1 MRIEVHASGKR
12 APTCAFYAP
21 VVAADDPLACPVWL
35 VYGGDV
41 PKVDLAV
48 RRLRQRA
55 EREAATIEPV
65 AAWGERRSEAGASPG
80 DVADACNALGLLGGR
95 RIVLVSGMEEWFPP
109 APARSRKGEAP
120 AKAAPKV
127 DLAALLAYIASPA
140 PDTVLVLVGHGDPPG
155 LDGLE
160 TAVAG
165 AGTVLRFPLPDAR
178 ELNAWIAK
186 RAQEARLNLAEGGGA
201 IGRLRELVGDDPL
214 AISSELE
221 KLAVW
226 AAGEPVSAEH
236 VELLCPPDADHPPW
250 DLTDRVAERQPG
262 AALRMLGECL
272 DRRDWEVAR
281 ALPTLAAQLN
291 GLAVAAEMLARGAG
305 AEDIAKT
312 LGMRSAY
319 PAKKL
324 GRAAGAWSPE
334 ELSHAVVR
342 IAAAER
348 ETRGDSQLR
357 DRFALERALIEALPS
372 R

>member
-1 MRIEVHASGKR
+1 V
-12 APTCAFYAP
+12 AP
-21 VVAADDPLACPVWL
+21 DDPLACPVWL

-55 EREAATIEPV
+55 EREDATIEPV
-65 AAWGERRSEAGASPG
+65 AAWGERRSEPGASPA
-80 DVADACNALGLLGGR
+80 DVADACNALGLFAGR
-95 RIVLVSGMEEWFPP
+95 RIVLVSGVEEWFP
-109 APARSRKGEAP
+109 AASARARKAGEAA
-120 AKAAPKV
+120 AKPSPRA
-127 DLAALLAYIASPA
+127 DLAPLLAYVASPA
-140 PDTVLVLVGHGDPPG
+140 PETVLVLVGHGEPQA
-155 LDGLE
+155 LAKLE
-160 TAVAG
+160 AAVAAG
-165 AGTVLRFPLPDAR
+165 GTVLHFPLPDAR
-178 ELNAWIAK
+178 ELNAWIVK
-186 RAQEARLNLAEGGGA
+186 RAQEARLQLAEGGGA

-214 AISSELE
+214 AIASEIE

-226 AAGEPVSAEH
+226 AAGEPISAEH
-236 VELLCPPDADHPPW
+236 VDDLCVPDVDHPPW
-250 DLTDRVAERQPG
+250 DLTDRVAERRPS

-281 ALPTLAAQLN
+281 ALPTLAGQLN
-291 GLAVAAEMLARGAG
+291 GLAVAAELLARGAG
-305 AEDIAKT
+305 AEEIAKT
-312 LGMRSAY
+312 LGMRSAF

-334 ELSHAVVR
+334 ELSHAIVR